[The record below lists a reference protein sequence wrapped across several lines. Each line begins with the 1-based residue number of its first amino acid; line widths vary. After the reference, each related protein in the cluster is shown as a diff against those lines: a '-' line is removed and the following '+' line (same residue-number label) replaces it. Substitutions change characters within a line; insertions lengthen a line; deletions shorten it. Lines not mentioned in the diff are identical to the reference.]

1 MQFFGARALLGLVA
15 LAVTITSGCEKHAG
29 PETEGRM
36 LVAASIAP
44 IYYFAR
50 QVAGDQADVK
60 LLVPTTVDAHTF
72 QLGSAEMK
80 TLARAR
86 VLVLN
91 GINLEYWAE
100 KAATASGNRNLLVV
114 ETGEGIDHMDACD
127 DHSHKGGNPH
137 VWLNPRLAAKQVVAI
152 RDAFIEAD
160 PSGKD
165 IYTENAAR
173 FVKELDSLDAYI
185 HELMDGLK
193 QRKFIAQHASWVY
206 FAQEYDLEEI
216 GVLETTSSTEPS
228 PRQVAHMARLAREYG
243 IRTVFA
249 EPQISHKA
257 AEALA
262 REIGG
267 EVVLLD
273 PFGTPPD
280 YDYIATMRKNAELIA
295 SGLK

>member
-1 MQFFGARALLGLVA
+1 MQFFSARALLGLIA
-15 LAVTITSGCEKHAG
+15 LAVTITSGCAKQAG
-29 PETEGRM
+29 PETDGRM

-44 IYYFAR
+44 IYFFAK
-50 QVAGDQADVK
+50 QVAGDQADVE

-91 GINLEYWAE
+91 GIDLEYWAD
-100 KAATASGNRNLLVV
+100 KAATASGNQNLLVV

-137 VWLNPRLAAKQVVAI
+137 VWLNPKLAARQVVAI
-152 RDAFIEAD
+152 REAFIQAD
-160 PSGKD
+160 PSGSE
-165 IYTENAAR
+165 IYSRNADA
-173 FVKELDSLDAYI
+173 FLKELDTLDTYIHQKLDA
-185 HELMDGLK
+185 LT

-206 FAQEYDLEEI
+206 FAQEYGLEEI
-216 GVLETTSSTEPS
+216 GVLETTTSAEPS
-228 PRQVAHMARLAREYG
+228 PRQVAHMTRLAREFG
-243 IRTVFA
+243 IRTVFS

-262 REIGG
+262 REIDG